1 MLEEF
6 EDFKLFKIS
15 ELKPDDIILINTST
29 LFSTNMAEACK
40 KQMNELFPNNKWVI
54 FNSDDLRVTIENYE
68 GELER

>member
-15 ELKPDDIILINTST
+15 ELKPDDIILISTST
-29 LFSTNMAEACK
+29 LFSTNTVEACK
-40 KQMNELFPNNKWVI
+40 RQMNELFPNNKWVI

-68 GELER
+68 VPKD

>member
-15 ELKPDDIILINTST
+15 ELKPDDIILITTST
-29 LFSTNMAEACK
+29 LFSTNMVEAYRRK
-40 KQMNELFPNNKWVI
+40 MNELFPNNKWVI
-54 FNSDDLRVTIENYE
+54 FNSDDLRVKIETYE